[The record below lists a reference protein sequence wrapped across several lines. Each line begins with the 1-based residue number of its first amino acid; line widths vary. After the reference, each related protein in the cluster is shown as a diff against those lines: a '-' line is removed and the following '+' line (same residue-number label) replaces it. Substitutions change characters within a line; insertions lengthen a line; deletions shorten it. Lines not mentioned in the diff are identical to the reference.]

1 MLCYHAMVSYR
12 KDKGMRLT
20 NWFLAV
26 LLSAGVWSP
35 AVAIERVAVGAS
47 FHLVYEQDAAGRPT
61 GLAVDVL
68 RALAARA
75 GDTVR
80 FQFYPWPRAQAM
92 VERGQADILVGPYR
106 SAERLK
112 RFDFLDQPF
121 YRDRLVFY
129 ARSKGGATWQ
139 GDFRSLAGKRV
150 VAVRGWHY
158 GDSFDVARPLLDLG
172 EVSQVDNGLRML
184 ALGRVDLFASNQRN
198 TDALV
203 KELRLDGTLT
213 VLCPDIGRIDG
224 YLAFPRTPKFAAARQ
239 QYNLLFGQMVRA
251 GELQK
256 LGAKNGVQ
264 VPAGGAASMSNA
276 ACK

>member
-12 KDKGMRLT
+12 KDKGMRVT

-35 AVAIERVAVGAS
+35 AVANERVAVGAS

-68 RALAARA
+68 RTLAARA

-129 ARSKGGATWQ
+129 ARSKGGATWH

-158 GDSFDVARPLLDLG
+158 GDSFDVARPLFDLG

-198 TDALV
+198 TDALIGQ
-203 KELRLDGTLT
+203 LRLDGTLT

-224 YLAFPRTPKFAAARQ
+224 YLAFSRMPKFTAARQ

-256 LGAKNGVQ
+256 LGVKNRVQ
-264 VPAGGAASMSNA
+264 VPTGEPVATSNA

>member
-12 KDKGMRLT
+12 KDKGMRVT

-35 AVAIERVAVGAS
+35 ATAIERVAVGAS

-68 RALAARA
+68 RTLAARA

-106 SAERLK
+106 SADRLK

-129 ARSKGGATWQ
+129 ARSKGGTTWQ
-139 GDFRSLAGKRV
+139 GDFHTLAGKQV

-158 GDSFDVARPLLDLG
+158 GDNFDVARPLFELS

-198 TDALV
+198 TDALIGQ
-203 KELRLDGTLT
+203 LRLDGTLT

-224 YLAFPRTPKFAAARQ
+224 YLAFPRMPKFAAARQ
-239 QYNLLFGQMVRA
+239 QYNLLFGQMVRS

-256 LGAKNGVQ
+256 LGTKNGVQ
-264 VPAGGAASMSNA
+264 VPTGEPVSVSNA